1 MEVAALAYLRAA
13 GQDEAARWLAQ
24 RILLDLPVTDADL
37 P

>member
-1 MEVAALAYLRAA
+1 MEVAALAYLRSG